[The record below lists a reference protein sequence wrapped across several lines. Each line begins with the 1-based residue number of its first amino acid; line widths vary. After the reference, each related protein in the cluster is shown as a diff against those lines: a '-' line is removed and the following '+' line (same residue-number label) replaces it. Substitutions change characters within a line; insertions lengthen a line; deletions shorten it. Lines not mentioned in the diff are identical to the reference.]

1 MFESSNSRKQG
12 SFDELGFDGFI
23 ESGCRF
29 GQSYFLHTFSKAPLL
44 QRSNSLNLH
53 VIGILGNGVTSAQ
66 TLVLH
71 TYTTLIDPGA
81 YESYFS
87 YRRASHLVVE
97 YSSFR
102 GFTRN
107 ASWRRFES

>member
-1 MFESSNSRKQG
+1 MNLALIASLSPVVDLVNLT
-12 SFDELGFDGFI
+12 SFI
-23 ESGCRF
+23 
-29 GQSYFLHTFSKAPLL
+29 LL
-44 QRSNSLNLH
+44 VRLLCYNRSISLNLH

-66 TLVLH
+66 KLALH
-71 TYTTLIDPGA
+71 TYTPLFDPGA

-87 YRRASHLVVE
+87 YRRACHLVVE

-102 GFTRN
+102 GFARN

>member
-1 MFESSNSRKQG
+1 MNLALIASLSPVVDLVNLT
-12 SFDELGFDGFI
+12 SFI
-23 ESGCRF
+23 
-29 GQSYFLHTFSKAPLL
+29 LL
-44 QRSNSLNLH
+44 VRLLCYNRSISLNLH

-66 TLVLH
+66 KLALH
-71 TYTTLIDPGA
+71 TYKPLFDPEA

-87 YRRASHLVVE
+87 YRRAGHLVVE

-102 GFTRN
+102 GFARN

>member
-1 MFESSNSRKQG
+1 VLESSNSREQG
-12 SFDELGFDGFI
+12 SLDELGFDGFI

-44 QRSNSLNLH
+44 QRSISLNLH

-66 TLVLH
+66 KLALH
-71 TYTTLIDPGA
+71 TYTPLFDPGA

-87 YRRASHLVVE
+87 YRRAGHLAVE

-102 GFTRN
+102 GFARN